1 MKIKLEEI
9 SSDADSSFRI
19 LVNPNLSNF
28 FYWHFHPELELVYIE
43 GTDGTRHVG
52 DHISRYKSSDLVFIG
67 SNIPHLNF
75 DYGVK
80 GQYKKIVV
88 HLRPDFLLNAF
99 ASTPELSAIELLF
112 NQSKYAISFDP
123 ETKQRIGLKMKQLHL
138 KDAFEQFMEMLHIF
152 QILAHAPNKKLL
164 HAQPVQNPYGRRDR
178 LRMDRIYKFIEN
190 NYQRKIDLEEIAELS
205 NLTKEAFCRYFKKIT
220 KQTFTAFVNHCRIDL
235 AKKLLLQ
242 NTRITETCFACG
254 FESISYFNRVFK
266 KITGTN
272 PMAFKKEHLLAV

>member
-1 MKIKLEEI
+1 MKIQLEEI
-9 SSDADSSFRI
+9 PSDADSSFRI
-19 LVNPNLSNF
+19 LVNPNLSDF
-28 FYWHFHPELELVYIE
+28 FFWHFHPELELVYIE

-52 DHISRYKSSDLVFIG
+52 DHISRYKNSDLIFIG

-123 ETKQRIGLKMKQLHL
+123 ETRQRIGVKMKQLHL
-138 KDAFEQFMEMLHIF
+138 KDAFEQFMEMLRIF
-152 QILAHAPNKKLL
+152 QILAGAHNKILL
-164 HAQPVQNPYGRRDR
+164 HRRPVRNPYGQRDR
-178 LRMDRIYKFIEN
+178 QKLDLIYTFIEN
-190 NYQRKIDLEEIAELS
+190 NYQRKIDLTEVAALS
-205 NLTKEAFCRYFKKIT
+205 SLTREAFCRYFKKIT
-220 KQTFTAFVNHCRIDL
+220 KQTFTAFVNHYRIDI

-272 PMAFKKEHLLAV
+272 PMAFKKEHLS